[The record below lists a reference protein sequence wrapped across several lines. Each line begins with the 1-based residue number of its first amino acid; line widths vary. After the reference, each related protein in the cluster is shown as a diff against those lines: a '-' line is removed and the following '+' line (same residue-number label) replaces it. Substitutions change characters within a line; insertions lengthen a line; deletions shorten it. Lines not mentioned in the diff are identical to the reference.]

1 MKIELLEISGMVS
14 ALKALR
20 LPYNKEPMSEIDH
33 YLYAMDGSFRQ
44 YNRIDFDHEGK
55 DIALMQ
61 KLIISGDEHAK
72 PLRGILAYLDITA
85 PIDWWVEAET
95 YEAGHQRLFSASTMN
110 TEGRGLKGHALRRE
124 LNSISFGREVR
135 KIDYFSY
142 QTLRR
147 IVRQRYNHRKAEW
160 HFFID
165 AVRMLPYAKELILV
179 GLEDEMRIHDAWM
192 EDYLA
197 EKI

>member
-20 LPYNKEPMSEIDH
+20 LPYNKEPKSEIDH

-44 YNRIDFDHEGK
+44 YNRIDFDLDGK

-110 TEGRGLKGHALRRE
+110 TEGRGLKGHALREE
-124 LNSISFGREVR
+124 LNKISFGREVR

-160 HFFID
+160 HYFID

-179 GLEDEMRIHDAWM
+179 GLEDEMRIHDEWM
-192 EDYLA
+192 A
-197 EKI
+197 EYTAGRI

>member
-20 LPYNKEPMSEIDH
+20 LPYNKEPMSEIE
-33 YLYAMDGSFRQ
+33 YSRYANGDIFRQ
-44 YNRIDFDHEGK
+44 QHRIDFDLEGK
-55 DIALMQ
+55 DIALIQ

-110 TEGRGLKGHALRRE
+110 TEGRGLKGHLLREE
-124 LNSISFGREVR
+124 LNKISFGREVR

-147 IVRQRYNHRKAEW
+147 IVRQRYNHRKEEW

-165 AVRMLPYAKELILV
+165 NVRMLPYAKELILV
-179 GLEDEMRIHDAWM
+179 GLEDEMRIHDEWM
-192 EDYLA
+192 EDYL
-197 EKI
+197 EGKI

>member
-33 YLYAMDGSFRQ
+33 TLFARGGVFNQR
-44 YNRIDFDHEGK
+44 NGIDFDLEGK

-110 TEGRGLKGHALRRE
+110 TEGRGLKGHALREE
-124 LNSISFGREVR
+124 LNKISFGREVR

-165 AVRMLPYAKELILV
+165 AVRKLPYAEELILV

>member
-33 YLYAMDGSFRQ
+33 YLYAMDDSFRQ
-44 YNRIDFDHEGK
+44 YNRIDFDLEGK

-61 KLIISGDEHAK
+61 KLIVSGDEHAK

-110 TEGRGLKGHALRRE
+110 TEGRGLKGHALREE
-124 LNSISFGREVR
+124 LNKISFGREVR

-147 IVRQRYNHRKAEW
+147 IVRQRYNHRKEEW

-165 AVRMLPYAKELILV
+165 AVRRLPYAEELILV
-179 GLEDEMRIHDAWM
+179 GLEDEMRTHDEWM
-192 EDYLA
+192 EDYS
-197 EKI
+197 EGKI

>member
-20 LPYNKEPMSEIDH
+20 LPYNKEPTSEIDH
-33 YLYAMDGSFRQ
+33 TLFARGGVFNQ
-44 YNRIDFDHEGK
+44 HNRIDFDLEGK

-110 TEGRGLKGHALRRE
+110 TEGRGLKGHLLREE
-124 LNSISFGREVR
+124 LNKISFGREVR

-147 IVRQRYNHRKAEW
+147 IVRQRFNHRKAEW

-165 AVRMLPYAKELILV
+165 AVRVLPYAKELILV
-179 GLEDEMRIHDAWM
+179 GLEDEMRIHDEWM
-192 EDYLA
+192 EDYLE

>member
-20 LPYNKEPMSEIDH
+20 LPFNKEPMSEIDH
-33 YLYAMDGSFRQ
+33 TLFARGSVFNQR
-44 YNRIDFDHEGK
+44 NGINFDLEGK

-110 TEGRGLKGHALRRE
+110 TEGRGLKGHLLREE
-124 LNSISFGREVR
+124 LNKISFGREVR

-160 HFFID
+160 HYFID
-165 AVRMLPYAKELILV
+165 AVRMLPYAKELVLV
-179 GLEDEMRIHDAWM
+179 GLEDEMRIHDEWM
-192 EDYLA
+192 DDYLA
-197 EKI
+197 GKI

>member
-20 LPYNKEPMSEIDH
+20 LPYNKEPKSEIDH

-44 YNRIDFDHEGK
+44 YNRIDFDLDGK

-110 TEGRGLKGHALRRE
+110 TEGKGLKGHLLREE
-124 LNSISFGREVR
+124 LNKISFGREVR

-165 AVRMLPYAKELILV
+165 AVRMLPYAEELILV
-179 GLEDEMRIHDAWM
+179 GLDDEMRIHDEWM
-192 EDYLA
+192 A
-197 EKI
+197 EYTAGRI

>member
-33 YLYAMDGSFRQ
+33 TLFARGGVFNQR
-44 YNRIDFDHEGK
+44 NGIDFDLEGK

-110 TEGRGLKGHALRRE
+110 TEGRGLKGHLLREE
-124 LNSISFGREVR
+124 LNKISFGREVR

-160 HFFID
+160 HYFID
-165 AVRMLPYAKELILV
+165 AVRKLPYAEELILV
-179 GLEDEMRIHDAWM
+179 GLEDEMRIHDEWM

>member
-20 LPYNKEPMSEIDH
+20 LPYNKEPMSVINH
-33 YLYAMDGSFRQ
+33 TLLARGGVFNQR
-44 YNRIDFDHEGK
+44 NGIDFDLDGK

-110 TEGRGLKGHALRRE
+110 TEGRGLKGHLLREE
-124 LNSISFGREVR
+124 LNKISFGREVR

-147 IVRQRYNHRKAEW
+147 IVRQRYNHRKEEW
-160 HFFID
+160 HYFID
-165 AVRMLPYAKELILV
+165 AVRGLPYAEELILV
-179 GLEDEMRIHDAWM
+179 GLEDEIRLHDAWM

-197 EKI
+197 GKI

>member
-20 LPYNKEPMSEIDH
+20 LPYNKEPISEIRH
-33 YLYAMDGSFRQ
+33 TLFARGGVFNQRDGI
-44 YNRIDFDHEGK
+44 NFDLEGK

-110 TEGRGLKGHALRRE
+110 TEGKGLKGHALREE
-124 LNSISFGREVR
+124 LDKISFGREVR

-160 HFFID
+160 HYFID

-179 GLEDEMRIHDAWM
+179 GLEDEMRIHDEWM

-197 EKI
+197 GKI

>member
-33 YLYAMDGSFRQ
+33 TLFARGGVFSQ
-44 YNRIDFDHEGK
+44 LNRIDFDLDGK
-55 DIALMQ
+55 DIALIQ
-61 KLIISGDEHAK
+61 RLIVSGDEHAK

-110 TEGRGLKGHALRRE
+110 TEGRGLKGHALREE
-124 LNSISFGREVR
+124 LNKISFGREVR

-165 AVRMLPYAKELILV
+165 AVRKLPYAEELILV
-179 GLEDEMRIHDAWM
+179 GLEDEMRIHDEWM
-192 EDYLA
+192 DDYLT

>member
-20 LPYNKEPMSEIDH
+20 LPYNKEPMSEINH
-33 YLYAMDGSFRQ
+33 TVYANGDIFRQ
-44 YNRIDFDHEGK
+44 QNRINFDLEGK

-110 TEGRGLKGHALRRE
+110 TEGRGLKGHALREE
-124 LNSISFGREVR
+124 LNKISFGREVR
-135 KIDYFSY
+135 KIDYISY

-147 IVRQRYNHRKAEW
+147 IVRQRYNHRKEEW

-165 AVRMLPYAKELILV
+165 AIRMLPYAEELIFV
-179 GLEDEMRIHDAWM
+179 GLEDEMRIHDEWM
-192 EDYLA
+192 DDYL
-197 EKI
+197 EGKI

>member
-14 ALKALR
+14 ALEALR
-20 LPYNKEPMSEIDH
+20 LPYNKEPMSEICHSLHMRDDVFSQ
-33 YLYAMDGSFRQ
+33 L
-44 YNRIDFDHEGK
+44 NRIYFDLDGK

-61 KLIISGDEHAK
+61 RLIISGDEHAK

-110 TEGRGLKGHALRRE
+110 TEGRGLKGHALREE
-124 LNSISFGREVR
+124 LNKISFGREVR

-160 HFFID
+160 HYFID

-179 GLEDEMRIHDAWM
+179 GLEDEMRTHDEWM
-192 EDYLA
+192 VEFTA
-197 EKI
+197 GRI

>member
-20 LPYNKEPMSEIDH
+20 LPYNKEPMSEIGH
-33 YLYAMDGSFRQ
+33 NLYAMDGSFRQ
-44 YNRIDFDHEGK
+44 YNRIDFDLEGK

-110 TEGRGLKGHALRRE
+110 TEGRGLKGHTLREE
-124 LNSISFGREVR
+124 LNKISFGREVR

-147 IVRQRYNHRKAEW
+147 IVRQRYNHRKEEW

-165 AVRMLPYAKELILV
+165 AVRMLPYAKELVLV
-179 GLEDEMRIHDAWM
+179 GLEDEMRIHDEWM
-192 EDYLA
+192 VEYTA
-197 EKI
+197 GRI

>member
-20 LPYNKEPMSEIDH
+20 LPYNKEPMSEIRH
-33 YLYAMDGSFRQ
+33 TLFARGGVFNQR
-44 YNRIDFDHEGK
+44 NGIDFDLEGK

-110 TEGRGLKGHALRRE
+110 TEGKGLKGHALREE
-124 LNSISFGREVR
+124 LNKISFGREVR

-160 HFFID
+160 HYFID

-179 GLEDEMRIHDAWM
+179 GLEDEMRIHDEWM
-192 EDYLA
+192 ADYLT

>member
-20 LPYNKEPMSEIDH
+20 LPYNKEPMSEINH
-33 YLYAMDGSFRQ
+33 TLFARGGIFNQR
-44 YNRIDFDHEGK
+44 NVIDFDLEGK

-110 TEGRGLKGHALRRE
+110 TEGRGLKGHLLREE
-124 LNSISFGREVR
+124 LNKISFGREVR

-179 GLEDEMRIHDAWM
+179 GLEDEMRIHDEWM
-192 EDYLA
+192 VDYLA
-197 EKI
+197 GKI

>member
-20 LPYNKEPMSEIDH
+20 LPYNKEPMSEIRH
-33 YLYAMDGSFRQ
+33 TLFARGGVFNQRDGI
-44 YNRIDFDHEGK
+44 NFDLDGK

-179 GLEDEMRIHDAWM
+179 GLEDEMRTHDEWM
-192 EDYLA
+192 VEFTA
-197 EKI
+197 GRI

>member
-20 LPYNKEPMSEIDH
+20 LPYNKEPMSKIEH
-33 YLYAMDGSFRQ
+33 SWHERDGVFSQ
-44 YNRIDFDHEGK
+44 LNRIYFDLDGK

-61 KLIISGDEHAK
+61 RLIISGDEHAK

-110 TEGRGLKGHALRRE
+110 TEGRGLKGHALREE
-124 LNSISFGREVR
+124 LNKISFGREVR

-165 AVRMLPYAKELILV
+165 AVRKLPYAEELILV

-192 EDYLA
+192 EDYLTG
-197 EKI
+197 KI

>member
-1 MKIELLEISGMVS
+1 MKIELLETSGMVS

-20 LPYNKEPMSEIDH
+20 LPYNKEPMSEISH
-33 YLYAMDGSFRQ
+33 TLFARGGVFNQR
-44 YNRIDFDHEGK
+44 NRIDFDLEGK

-110 TEGRGLKGHALRRE
+110 TEGRGLKGHALREE
-124 LNSISFGREVR
+124 LNKISFGREVR

-147 IVRQRYNHRKAEW
+147 IVRQRYNHRKAE
-160 HFFID
+160 
-165 AVRMLPYAKELILV
+165 
-179 GLEDEMRIHDAWM
+179 
-192 EDYLA
+192 
-197 EKI
+197 

>member
-20 LPYNKEPMSEIDH
+20 LPYNKEPMSEISH
-33 YLYAMDGSFRQ
+33 TLFARGGVFNQR
-44 YNRIDFDHEGK
+44 NGIDFDLEGK

-110 TEGRGLKGHALRRE
+110 TEGRGLKGHALREE
-124 LNSISFGREVR
+124 LNKISFGREVR

-160 HFFID
+160 HHFID
-165 AVRMLPYAKELILV
+165 AVRMLPYAEELILV
-179 GLEDEMRIHDAWM
+179 GLEDEMRIHDEWM
-192 EDYLA
+192 EDYLT

>member
-33 YLYAMDGSFRQ
+33 YRYAMDDSFRQ
-44 YNRIDFDHEGK
+44 YNRIDFDPEGK

-110 TEGRGLKGHALRRE
+110 TEGRGLKGHALRVE
-124 LNSISFGREVR
+124 LNKISYGREVR
-135 KIDYFSY
+135 KIDYISY

-147 IVRQRYNHRKAEW
+147 IVRQRYNHRKEEW

-165 AVRMLPYAKELILV
+165 AVRMLPYAEELILV
-179 GLEDEMRIHDAWM
+179 GLEDELKIHDDWM
-192 EDYLA
+192 KDYSA
-197 EKI
+197 YRI